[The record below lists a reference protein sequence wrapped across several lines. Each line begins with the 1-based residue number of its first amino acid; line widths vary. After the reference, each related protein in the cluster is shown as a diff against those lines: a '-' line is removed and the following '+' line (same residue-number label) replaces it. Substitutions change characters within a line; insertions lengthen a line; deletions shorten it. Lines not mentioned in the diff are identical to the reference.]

1 MNGLK
6 VILDVES
13 FDYAFTDRG
22 ALGFRIALTD
32 ARDQAAIYQ
41 DSSNIFPGKKQ
52 YQQNTEFISWREQGS
67 FHQHVYEQLLDVQI
81 LKAQKDS
88 WVISVFL
95 HFWDLCE

>member
-41 DSSNIFPGKKQ
+41 DSSNIFPGKKTQ
-52 YQQNTEFISWREQGS
+52 YQQNTFHFMKRAGVNFTNMSTSS
-67 FHQHVYEQLLDVQI
+67 FYMLR
-81 LKAQKDS
+81 S
-88 WVISVFL
+88 
-95 HFWDLCE
+95 

>member
-1 MNGLK
+1 MTINALEFYTGDHFNSIPKGAEKGIMNGLK

-41 DSSNIFPGKKQ
+41 DSSNIFPG
-52 YQQNTEFISWREQGS
+52 
-67 FHQHVYEQLLDVQI
+67 
-81 LKAQKDS
+81 
-88 WVISVFL
+88 
-95 HFWDLCE
+95 